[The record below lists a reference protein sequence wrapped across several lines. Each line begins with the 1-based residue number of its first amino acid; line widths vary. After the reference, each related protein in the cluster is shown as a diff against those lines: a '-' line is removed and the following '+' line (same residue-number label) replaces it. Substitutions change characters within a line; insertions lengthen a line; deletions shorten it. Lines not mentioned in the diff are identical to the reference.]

1 VDLALTPAAAA
12 AKEIGWD
19 EVGRMANRALCAMTT
34 VTMALV
40 LAQVGG
46 VHAKIMRAEGGG
58 NAGAVVQVADASL
71 GDKTIPPWADF

>member
-1 VDLALTPAAAA
+1 
-12 AKEIGWD
+12 
-19 EVGRMANRALCAMTT
+19 MTT

-46 VHAKIMRAEGGG
+46 VHAKIMQAEGGG
-58 NAGAVVQVADASL
+58 DVVGVFQPADASL